1 MITATTFKSQT
12 KKRAAVRNPCRFPI
26 MTSSLCPECLEV
38 IEARI
43 HESRGSVYMDKSCAK
58 HGSFR
63 ELISTDPK
71 FFLLMLER
79 DQAKLRGL
87 TNPVQGAQECCP
99 NSCGLCSE
107 HRGVP
112 MMLNI
117 DLTNRCNL
125 NCPVCFAN
133 ADASGQVVE
142 LSIDQVRRM
151 LDIACEVDAV
161 RPVCFQYTG
170 GEPTVHP
177 DFLQALEEVKNRDF
191 AQVQVATNGLKF
203 GQDPEFALAA
213 SEAGLNIAYLQFD
226 GMNDRVYK
234 QMRGRPLLEIK
245 LKAIVN
251 LSSAGIRTVLVPTIV
266 KGVNQHQIGPIVR
279 FAIHNSDKISG
290 ISWQPVSF
298 TGRIDY
304 RQRLQQRFTVADLAF
319 EIERQTGLVDRY
331 RDWYPFS
338 FVDPFARLLEAIS
351 GEPQTRLSCH
361 PICGIGTYLIV
372 DSDGEEVVPL
382 PTFLDVEPLMQKL
395 SDLADQVEKRRIFR
409 KLTVGRALRSLEQY
423 FHKDRAPSGW
433 TFETCMDF
441 MMDFAD
447 FHKRFANNQARQKK
461 LAGTSQRPFL
471 MASMHFQDAYNYQI
485 ERVRRCVVE
494 YAAPDGRLYP
504 FCTYNCG
511 PCHRQRIEKQ
521 FAVPLAQYRAMSSKK
536 RRSNTE
542 KAKPEAG
549 TPVGA

>member
-1 MITATTFKSQT
+1 MSTIATIKEKT
-12 KKRAAVRNPCRFPI
+12 KKRTAIPNTCRFPLL
-26 MTSSLCPECLEV
+26 TSSLCPECLTV

-43 HESRGSVYMDKSCAK
+43 DRDEGSVFMDKTCPR
-58 HGSFR
+58 HGPFR

-79 DQAKLRGL
+79 DRAQLRGL
-87 TNPVQGAQECCP
+87 TNPLKDVQKPCP
-99 NSCGLCSE
+99 NGCGPCGE

-125 NCPVCFAN
+125 NCPICFAN
-133 ADASGQVVE
+133 ANATGQVIE
-142 LSIDQVRRM
+142 PNIDQIRRI
-151 LDIACEVDAV
+151 LDAACEVDAV
-161 RPVCFQYTG
+161 KPVCFQYTG

-177 DFLQALEEVKNRDF
+177 YFLQALEEAKRRDF
-191 AQVQVATNGLKF
+191 AQIQVATNGLKF
-203 GQDPEFALAA
+203 GQDPEFAMAA
-213 SEAGLNIAYLQFD
+213 SQAGLNIAYLQFD
-226 GMNDRVYK
+226 GLSDQVYK
-234 QMRGRPLLEIK
+234 KTRGRPLLEIK

-251 LSSAGIRTVLVPTIV
+251 LFGAGIRTVLVPTIV
-266 KGVNQHQIGPIVR
+266 KGVNEHQIGQIVR
-279 FAIHNSDKISG
+279 FGIHNSDKISG

-298 TGRIDY
+298 TGRINY
-304 RQRLQQRFTVADLAF
+304 QQRLQQRFTVADLAF

-338 FVDPFARLLEAIS
+338 FVDPFARLLEAID

-361 PICGIGTYLIV
+361 PICGIGTYLII

-382 PTFLDVEPLMQKL
+382 PTFLDVEPLMDKV
-395 SDLADQVEKRRIFR
+395 SELAEDMEKRRVFR
-409 KLTVGRALRSLEQY
+409 KLTLGIALRSLEKY
-423 FHKDRAPSGW
+423 FHKERAPSGW

-447 FHKRFANNQARQKK
+447 FHKRFTNNKARQKK
-461 LAGTSQRPFL
+461 LAGTSHRSFL

-485 ERVRRCVVE
+485 ERVRRCVVQ
-494 YAAPDGRLYP
+494 YAALDGRLYP

-511 PCHRQRIEKQ
+511 PCHRNRVEKQ
-521 FAVPLAQYRAMSSKK
+521 FAVPLTQYRAMMAQ
-536 RRSNTE
+536 T
-542 KAKPEAG
+542 
-549 TPVGA
+549 